1 MSNKTIIKHPI
12 HTFQT
17 HIARERASCTPRK
30 ELGRS
35 ATASLPTLSGRCKRP
50 FARDIYL
57 YRVDRVS
64 YIWYVIINNNVC
76 TYIAHFQM
84 SPMRF
89 TLLPW
94 QTIIIQWSNLNFL
107 GSIQGKLPVRR

>member
-17 HIARERASCTPRK
+17 YIARERASYTPRK

-64 YIWYVIINNNVC
+64 YIWYILR
-76 TYIAHFQM
+76 IAV
-84 SPMRF
+84 
-89 TLLPW
+89 LLAY
-94 QTIIIQWSNLNFL
+94 T
-107 GSIQGKLPVRR
+107 KDVRRKPHVGKGKKGDLKTVQRHSDSD